1 MVEWF
6 RHDTD
11 ARNDIKVR
19 KLLRDSDMGALGA
32 YWLCVEILYQAGG
45 YVEKTTLSDELSFYE
60 ADRYLPAL
68 LSHNLIEDVG
78 NDVVTS
84 QRVLSEIKWQEDS
97 RQKKSI
103 AGKKG
108 NDIRWAEHRNAIAMQ
123 SQCDRTESQSNRT
136 SSQTIAQDK
145 TRQIKKDISLTNVSS
160 ISKEISG
167 RFKAPS
173 VDEVRAYCSERNNG
187 VDPEAFCDFYESK
200 GWKVGNTPM
209 KDWQAAVRT
218 WEKAGSRAPQ
228 AQSSRKR
235 MVTDK
240 EQRSRSVNAD
250 GTLNLLG

>member
-145 TRQIKKDISLTNVSS
+145 TIQVKKDISLSKDSS
-160 ISKEISG
+160 ISKEKVQL
-167 RFKAPS
+167 RFTKPS
-173 VDEVRAYCSERNNG
+173 VDEVRSYCTERNNG
-187 VDPEAFCDFYESK
+187 VDPESFWDFYESK

-218 WEKAGSRAPQ
+218 WEKSGSRAPA
-228 AQSSRKR
+228 AQRKK

-240 EQRSRSVNAD
+240 SKRSEFVNPD